1 MSLTA
6 LFDTIHRL
14 HCTILTNFYLY
25 LQYFQKEVF
34 NFSKISD
41 IQTHHQIYEPTVVYA
56 TNLKVHDKSYLSFTK
71 EKEKSCL
78 DLSRV
83 HYSKRHARN
92 QT

>member
-6 LFDTIHRL
+6 LFGTIHGL
-14 HCTILTNFYLY
+14 HCTILTN
-25 LQYFQKEVF
+25 
-34 NFSKISD
+34 ISG
-41 IQTHHQIYEPTVVYA
+41 IQTHHQIYEATVVYA
-56 TNLKVHDKSYLSFTK
+56 TNLKVHDKSYLSFKK

>member
-6 LFDTIHRL
+6 LFGTIYGL
-14 HCTILTNFYLY
+14 HFSILTNFYLY

-34 NFSKISD
+34 NFTKIRG
-41 IQTHHQIYEPTVVYA
+41 IQTHHQIYEATVVYA
-56 TNLKVHDKSYLSFTK
+56 TNLKVHDKSYQFFKK